1 MTETFKYDA
10 LDRLDTVMLNGVV
23 SRMVYDSYITTV
35 TNASGGI
42 VQELSYD
49 AWGNLRNPTTW
60 SGSFTG
66 TPRFDRGFTGH
77 EYHRHFGLI
86 NMNGR
91 MYDPVM
97 SCFLSVDSYVQDP
110 ENPQNF
116 NRYAYCLNNPLKY
129 TDPDGERVQYVVGG
143 LLGAWNGYSI
153 GKAAGLKGWGMA
165 GAIIGGAAVGV
176 ATAGIGTAVS
186 GAFSN
191 VALGTIMGGAA
202 SGAVSGGAFGTVS
215 AYASGKRGE
224 DLANAFFK
232 GFKGGLL
239 GGAAG
244 SAIGGYV
251 GGGWGSLA
259 GGFTSSSVA
268 TAFQYDNFQDVQWG
282 NVILNGFFGAAM
294 GLSVY
299 HATTAYSYHNSGLQS
314 TLSYKQYS
322 KLIRITQ
329 RSMMTNRE
337 AKFVAYSDGSSISRL
352 GSAHHISSEGIS
364 YENAVFDYHTHPSP
378 ANSLADGEGFST
390 FESAAK
396 ATGNGK
402 ESDEFMRTIRTR
414 NGYTKPMYLGTREG
428 HFWYMNSGGNRT
440 RGMVNI
446 FDHSSV
452 FFYRQRLYMLYLY

>member
-1 MTETFKYDA
+1 MEGLYIYDA
-10 LDRLDTVMLNGVV
+10 LGRMTSRQAVTETDGGTTTSCWRTFVSGPYGVFAVVEANYTSDDTFQGPM
-23 SRMVYDSYITTV
+23 
-35 TNASGGI
+35 
-42 VQELSYD
+42 
-49 AWGNLRNPTTW
+49 
-60 SGSFTG
+60 
-66 TPRFDRGFTGH
+66 FDRGFTGH
-77 EYHRHFGLI
+77 EHLTDFGLI

-91 MYDPVM
+91 VYDPVT
-97 SCFLSVDSYVQDP
+97 SSFLSVDNYVQDP
-110 ENPQNF
+110 SYTQNF
-116 NRYAYCLNNPLKY
+116 NRYAYCMNNPLKY
-129 TDPDGERVQYVVGG
+129 TDPDGEWIQYLIGG
-143 LLGAWNGYSI
+143 LMGAWNGYSI
-153 GKAAGLKGWGMA
+153 GKAAGLKGWDLA
-165 GAIIGGAAVGV
+165 WSAIGGAAVGV
-176 ATAGIGTAVS
+176 ATAGIGALVS
-186 GAFSN
+186 EGFSN
-191 VALGTIMGGAA
+191 VAVGTILGGAT
-202 SGAVSGGAFGTVS
+202 SGAVSGSAFGTAA
-215 AYASGKRGE
+215 AYANGAREE
-224 DLANAFFK
+224 DLVNAFLK
-232 GFKGGLL
+232 GFSGGLI

-244 SAIGGYV
+244 FACGGLIGGE
-251 GGGWGSLA
+251 WGALG

-282 NVILNGFFGAAM
+282 NVILNGVFGAAM

-352 GSAHHISSEGIS
+352 GSAHHVSSEGIS

-390 FESAAK
+390 FNSAQQ
-396 ATGNGK
+396 ATGDGTK
-402 ESDEFMRTIRTR
+402 SDEFRREVLTKFD
-414 NGYTKPMYLGTREG
+414 YKKPMYLGSREG
-428 HFWYMNSGGNRT
+428 HFWYLNSDWT